1 MYGFKALWRRT
12 TGWIQYWV
20 RRSSLITRLCFAGVV
35 IGIVPLVIVAVV
47 AYVDGSRSILDK
59 VSHATTQ
66 TIEQVS
72 TVVGTNLQI
81 IINDGIDVA
90 YSDQVQKA
98 LVEYSSMSPME
109 KNRLKLNLSEAINK
123 KYIYNSYDGEITLYT
138 LLKERIDAYG
148 PTAFRFIPKA
158 IKLDEL
164 IGRMQALS
172 GKPLWISVDAGYE
185 QRIAKQV
192 NVNRNSIVL
201 ARAIKSL
208 ATGEIIGYMT
218 LRVDEKVISDLY
230 RDLKISDNS
239 ELFILNSERTVISA
253 VGALAAPS
261 TTFQDEA
268 LSRRI
273 VEGNGEPFEYA
284 VGGQRYLVVYSPIR
298 QADWYTVALIPTE
311 YLYADAVKLLRSIL
325 LTSAVC
331 GILAILLFALIAGSI
346 VRPVHRL
353 KFAMEAFGKRLY
365 NPPVEEGGRDEIAM
379 LTRGFNDMT
388 SEITHLIDDI
398 REKERQKRELEMR
411 ALQAQINPHFLAN
424 TLGTVA
430 YMAKLKGEKNI
441 EEMVRSIITLLSAV
455 TKDNGN
461 MITVREEMVFLGSYA
476 ITQEYRMMGRFRI
489 QYQIEPEIEECL
501 MPCFILQPIVENAL
515 IHGIEP
521 ADRPGLV
528 VIKGYAQDSMLH
540 FSVTDNGVG
549 MSPEKID
556 RLMRGPDTEARR
568 RMTGIGIS
576 NVQNRLQLMYGPP
589 FGLTITS
596 VENVFTTVEI
606 VIPLRKA
613 GDDM

>member
-1 MYGFKALWRRT
+1 MQNIKTLIRRAY
-12 TGWIQYWV
+12 GWIQSEI
-20 RRSSLITRLCFAGVV
+20 RRSSLFARLCAAGVV

-59 VSHATTQ
+59 VSRATTQ
-66 TIEQVS
+66 TIRQVS

-81 IINDGIDVA
+81 IINDGIEVA

-98 LVEYSSMSPME
+98 LVAYSSMSPME
-109 KNRLKLNLSEAINK
+109 KNRLKLNLSETINK

-138 LLKERIDAYG
+138 LQKERIDAYG

-185 QRIAKQV
+185 QRIANQV
-192 NVNRNSIVL
+192 VVNRNSIVL

-208 ATGEIIGYMT
+208 ATGEIIGYIT
-218 LRVDEKVISDLY
+218 LRVDENVISDLY
-230 RDLKISDNS
+230 KDLKISDNT
-239 ELFILNSERTVISA
+239 ELFILNAERTVISA
-253 VGALAAPS
+253 ADGRETPATPLED
-261 TTFQDEA
+261 TA

-273 VEGNGEPFEYA
+273 IEGQGEPFEYTL
-284 VGGQRYLVVYSPIR
+284 GGRRYLVVSSPIR

-311 YLYADAVKLLRSIL
+311 YLYADTVSLLRSIL
-325 LTSAVC
+325 LTSALC
-331 GILAILLFALIAGSI
+331 GILAILFFMLIAGSI

-353 KFAMEAFGKRLY
+353 KYAMEAFAKRLDS
-365 NPPVEEGGRDEIAM
+365 PPVEEGGRDEIAM
-379 LTRGFNDMT
+379 LTRDFNEMT
-388 SEITHLIDDI
+388 SEITRLIDDI
-398 REKERQKRELEMR
+398 REKERQKRELETR

-430 YMAKLKGEKNI
+430 YMAQLKGEKNI
-441 EEMVRSIITLLSAV
+441 EEMVRSIITLLSAI
-455 TKDNGN
+455 TKDDGN
-461 MITVREEMVFLGSYA
+461 LITVREEMVFLGSYA

-489 QYQIEPEIEECL
+489 QYQVEPEIEECL
-501 MPCFILQPIVENAL
+501 MPRFILQPIVENAL

-521 ADRPGLV
+521 SDRPGLV
-528 VIKGYAQDSMLH
+528 VVKGYAQDGMLH

-556 RLMRGPDTEARR
+556 QLMREPDAEARR
-568 RMTGIGIS
+568 HMTGIGIS
-576 NVQNRLQLMYGPP
+576 NVQSRLILMYGAP
-589 FGLTITS
+589 FGLAITS
-596 VENVFTTVEI
+596 VESVFTTVEI
-606 VIPLRKA
+606 VIPFRKA
-613 GDDM
+613 GEDA